1 MLCLLGGRVVREYG
15 TTDDCWMCVVASPP
29 AMVPERG
36 GAGEDEDEEEEE
48 DVLRGAARAAGAGG
62 GGGGGAGPGG
72 RADKISFAQNSNLRF
87 YSIYTF
93 AISSRM
99 TKVLGKN

>member
-1 MLCLLGGRVVREYG
+1 M
-15 TTDDCWMCVVASPP
+15 ASLP

-36 GAGEDEDEEEEE
+36 GAGEDEEEEEEEEEE
-48 DVLRGAARAAGAGG
+48 DILRGAARAAGQAA
-62 GGGGGAGPGG
+62 GAGAGRGPGPA
-72 RADKISFAQNSNLRF
+72 ADKISFAQNSNLRF

-99 TKVLGKN
+99 TKVLIKN